1 MKGSIM
7 AAIRAARKVHVL
19 GIAGQEGRAVFDY
32 LLGKGLSPI
41 GHENALESEFRAR
54 FLNYSDAYSENEAED
69 MIGRFLSSGAEIRF
83 AGEYLSGIEEGDVV
97 IAPQAYRRY
106 PANAPMIMM
115 ADEGKISLFQA
126 IEIAFDISPCFTI
139 GVTGTAGKST
149 TVSLIGKMI
158 SASGKK
164 MYFSGNDRENKWD
177 LSELENVGSSGMAL
191 FEVSHRH
198 LMDLQASPD
207 VAVIVNIYPHHL
219 DDAGSFEDYI
229 EIKKNLIRY
238 QSVKGKA
245 IVAWPLISRE
255 MVVPEDTSADLLAF
269 GGPEGL
275 SASYVKDGNVFI
287 DGDEEK
293 EIVSLSELPF
303 AGEHNVLNALAA
315 CAAASAA
322 GISVNEIRKGLL
334 AWTPLKYRLETIY
347 TDGST
352 VIVNDGKS
360 SDPLAT
366 MEAVRSVPDISVLVM
381 GGVREGMKSGDFVP
395 LAEEILKNEVE
406 NVVIFGKSRDAIIA
420 DLNSV
425 LSGTGVNVVAAEGH
439 DNAFKKA
446 FDAHVSGA
454 LVFSPACQSFD
465 EFKDYRERGEAWN
478 KAVAER
484 YGL

>member
-1 MKGSIM
+1 
-7 AAIRAARKVHVL
+7 
-19 GIAGQEGRAVFDY
+19 
-32 LLGKGLSPI
+32 
-41 GHENALESEFRAR
+41 
-54 FLNYSDAYSENEAED
+54 
-69 MIGRFLSSGAEIRF
+69 
-83 AGEYLSGIEEGDVV
+83 
-97 IAPQAYRRY
+97 
-106 PANAPMIMM
+106 
-115 ADEGKISLFQA
+115 
-126 IEIAFDISPCFTI
+126 
-139 GVTGTAGKST
+139 
-149 TVSLIGKMI
+149 
-158 SASGKK
+158 

-275 SASYVKDGNVFI
+275 SASYVKDGRVFI
-287 DGDEEK
+287 DGDKEE
-293 EIVSLSELPF
+293 EIISLSELPF

-352 VIVNDGKS
+352 VVVNDGKS

-366 MEAVRSVPDISVLVM
+366 MEAVRSIPDISVLVM
-381 GGVREGMKSGDFVP
+381 GGVREGMKPGDFAP

-406 NVVIFGKSRDAIIA
+406 NVVVFGKSRDAIIS

-425 LSGTGVNVVAAEGH
+425 LSGTGVNIVAAEGH
-439 DNAFKKA
+439 DDAFKKA
-446 FDAHVSGA
+446 FDAHASGA